1 MSTPFNE
8 KKFMNLLQITAVVI
22 KIIIIFIVTI
32 IGFLTLGFLV
42 TVFLPASLL
51 TIDLNALVDGLT
63 IDMMGIAVTIPGD
76 LFQDEVSLKGT
87 VLTTLTV
94 ATIYMVFFVLLIHLL
109 YGLLMDAKKQ
119 TPFSPANIKRLF
131 TMSYVLM
138 IGGIVLPIFL
148 TIVGWVFIS
157 ASGFEGASVD
167 YSLHAQYIMTGVL
180 IFILA
185 KLFEYGAYLQ
195 DEVDMTV

>member
-8 KKFMNLLQITAVVI
+8 KKFMNLLQFTTVI
-22 KIIIIFIVTI
+22 VKIIVIFIITI
-32 IGFLTLGFLV
+32 IGFLAIGFLV
-42 TVFLPASLL
+42 TLFLPTSIL
-51 TIDLNALVDGLT
+51 TIDLNTLVDGLT
-63 IDMMGIAVTIPGD
+63 IDMMGIAVTIAGD
-76 LFQDEVSLKGT
+76 LFHDEVPLKGT
-87 VLTTLTV
+87 LLTAFLMAIV
-94 ATIYMVFFVLLIHLL
+94 YMGFFVFLLRLL
-109 YGLLMDAKKQ
+109 FGLLTDAKKQ
-119 TPFSPANIKRLF
+119 TPFSAGNVKRMF
-131 TMSYVLM
+131 TMSYALI

-148 TIVGWVFIS
+148 ALVGWTFIS

-167 YSLHAQYIMTGVL
+167 YSLHGQYIATGVL

>member
-22 KIIIIFIVTI
+22 KIIIIIIVTI
-32 IGFLTLGFLV
+32 IGFLALGFLV

-94 ATIYMVFFVLLIHLL
+94 AAIYMAFFAFLIHLL

-119 TPFSPANIKRLF
+119 TPFSRANIKRLF
-131 TMSYVLM
+131 TMSYAL
-138 IGGIVLPIFL
+138 ITGGIVLPIFL
-148 TIVGWVFIS
+148 AVVGWVFIA
-157 ASGFEGASVD
+157 ASGFEGASVE
-167 YSLHAQYIMTGVL
+167 YALHGQYIMTGVL